1 MLGNRLE
8 NDRKST
14 GNLSK
19 STRNQQEIYRK
30 SIGNRPEMVG
40 KSTGSR
46 PEIDQKSIGNRP
58 EIARKSIG
66 NRLEISRKGGGP
78 FFRRLQEDSLEKPPG
93 EGNSQN
99 RQILSKIEPE
109 RAPEMMPKH
118 RKSLPNGRQQGGAFG
133 AAPKGAALR
142 AAPFGVLVVFHL
154 VRISYVLAS
163 FPEPVLARF

>member
-1 MLGNRLE
+1 MRVRRELE
-8 NDRKST
+8 ST
-14 GNLSK
+14 FPL
-19 STRNQQEIYRK
+19 K
-30 SIGNRPEMVG
+30 SIGG
-40 KSTGSR
+40 GYCLGCFGATW
-46 PEIDQKSIGNRP
+46 
-58 EIARKSIG
+58 
-66 NRLEISRKGGGP
+66 GGGVIVY
-78 FFRRLQEDSLEKPPG
+78 SCGLEKPPG

-163 FPEPVLARF
+163 FPEPVLARFLTKFAD

>member
-1 MLGNRLE
+1 MFWP
-8 NDRKST
+8 
-14 GNLSK
+14 
-19 STRNQQEIYRK
+19 I
-30 SIGNRPEMVG
+30 
-40 KSTGSR
+40 SR
-46 PEIDQKSIGNRP
+46 PVSASTLLRP
-58 EIARKSIG
+58 IFCGFLLGAP
-66 NRLEISRKGGGP
+66 N
-78 FFRRLQEDSLEKPPG
+78 RRLQEDSLEKPPG

-99 RQILSKIEPE
+99 RQILSKIEPG

-163 FPEPVLARF
+163 FPESVLARFSIKFADSENSFPRGLL